1 MNTMKTNYKQLLVA
15 FFALALLF
23 TSCSSDDD
31 AVAVLEPQIAMSK
44 SEKELQITVGDLLEL
59 AAVNQNNSEYTE
71 KWTLGDS
78 IVATADTYVFEPK
91 NSGTYML
98 SYEASNETG
107 AFKHEYTITVD
118 AKLRP
123 ITDVSNAFVTQLLEY
138 YPAPGQN
145 INKNVGNLAGAESL
159 IGKRGLITLGAW
171 GGSIS
176 FAFDHTV
183 INRDGKDDF
192 IVYGNASATFA
203 EPGVIYVMQD
213 DNGNGLPD
221 DTWYE
226 IKGTAHTLEDTVRDY
241 KVTYFKP
248 AAIEDDIAW
257 KDNKGNTGFVFKN
270 PYNKQAYY
278 PEWITDESYTVSGT
292 LLSDRNI
299 DRSNSSMITSKPFE
313 YGYADNTPG
322 GDKINIADA
331 IDKDGKPV
339 HLTGID
345 FVKIQ
350 TGIQADMGWLG
361 EMSTEVAGVADL
373 SLLD

>member
-15 FFALALLF
+15 FFGLALLV
-23 TSCSSDDD
+23 TSCSNDDD

-44 SEKELQITVGDLLEL
+44 SEKEFQIAVGDLLEF

-78 IVATADTYVFEPK
+78 IVATADTYVFEPT
-91 NSGTYML
+91 NSGTYVL

-107 AFKHEYTITVD
+107 IFTYKYTITVD

-123 ITDVSNAFVTQLLEY
+123 ITDDSSAYVTQLLEY
-138 YPAPGQN
+138 YPAPGQF
-145 INKNVGNLAGAESL
+145 INKNPGNLASAESL
-159 IGKRGLITLGAW
+159 IGKRGSVTLGAW
-171 GGSIS
+171 GGFVSY
-176 FAFDHTV
+176 AFDHTV
-183 INRDGKDDF
+183 INREGENDF
-192 IVYGNASATFA
+192 IIYGNASATFA
-203 EPGVIYVMQD
+203 EPGVVYVMQD

-226 IKGTAHTLEDTVRDY
+226 IKGSAHTLEGTYRDY
-241 KVTYFKP
+241 KVIYFRPEK
-248 AAIEDDIAW
+248 IEDNIAW
-257 KDNKGNTGFVFKN
+257 EDNKGNTGFVLKN
-270 PYNKQAYY
+270 AFHKQAYY
-278 PEWITDESYTVSGT
+278 PEWITANSYTVSGT
-292 LLSDRNI
+292 LLSDSNI
-299 DRSNSSMITSKPFE
+299 DRSNASMITSAPFE
-313 YGYADNTPG
+313 YGYADNTSG

-339 HLTGID
+339 RLSGID

-373 SLLD
+373 SLLK

>member
-44 SEKELQITVGDLLEL
+44 PEKELQITVGDLLEL

-71 KWTLGDS
+71 KWTLGD
-78 IVATADTYVFEPK
+78 
-91 NSGTYML
+91 
-98 SYEASNETG
+98 
-107 AFKHEYTITVD
+107 
-118 AKLRP
+118 KLRP
-123 ITDVSNAFVTQLLEY
+123 ITDASNAFVTQLLEY

-331 IDKDGKPV
+331 IDNDGKPV